1 MLNRFYSYF
10 LLILL
15 ILVSGC
21 AHVISSELRT
31 KVDSS
36 LTFSQVLQNPNAYKG
51 KIVIWGGEILQ
62 TLPQKDGTTLI
73 EVLQWPL
80 GWRGEPKRTVSFHGK
95 FLVLVKEHLDPSLY
109 QIRERITVA
118 GEILGEIQR
127 DKIEYLTG
135 TAYRYPLLSS
145 QQLHLWKDSYYPYSS
160 PPYQKKDPREY
171 DPSER
176 PLRF

>member
-1 MLNRFYSYF
+1 MLNSCYSYF
-10 LLILL
+10 LLILFIL
-15 ILVSGC
+15 ISGC
-21 AHVISSELRT
+21 AHVISNDLRA
-31 KVDSS
+31 KVDQSIN
-36 LTFSQVLQNPNAYKG
+36 FNEVFQNPNAYKG
-51 KIVIWGGEILQ
+51 KIVLWGGEIIQ

-118 GEILGEIQR
+118 GEILGEMQG
-127 DKIEYLTG
+127 DKIEHLTER
-135 TAYRYPLLSS
+135 AYRYPILLS

-160 PPYQKKDPREY
+160 PPYQKKGPWEY